1 MKGGTK
7 VGKLL
12 YCDQCASA
20 RGLEIQENKTIKGT
34 CELCQKRIDFLNEKF
49 SSKNGSR
56 SVNIGAFKVKKLEG
70 FLPGLPPQSVHPNM
84 PYRII
89 SNMTIY
95 FPSIK
100 EGKGKRSIIVAD
112 HESGEQ
118 IQLIFKNSSFNHKL
132 VGTINGEEFIP
143 TS

>member
-1 MKGGTK
+1 
-7 VGKLL
+7 VSKLL
-12 YCDQCASA
+12 YCDQCASD
-20 RGLEIQENKTIKGT
+20 RGLEIQEKKVIKGT
-34 CELCQKRIDFLNEKF
+34 CEVCQKRIDFLNEKI
-49 SSKNGSR
+49 SGRNGKR
-56 SVNIGAFKVKKLEG
+56 SVNIGSFQVKKLEG
-70 FLPGLPPQSVHPNM
+70 FLPGLSPQSVHPNM

-112 HESGEQ
+112 HENGEQ
-118 IQLIFKNSSFNHKL
+118 IQLIFRNSSFSHKL

-143 TS
+143 AS